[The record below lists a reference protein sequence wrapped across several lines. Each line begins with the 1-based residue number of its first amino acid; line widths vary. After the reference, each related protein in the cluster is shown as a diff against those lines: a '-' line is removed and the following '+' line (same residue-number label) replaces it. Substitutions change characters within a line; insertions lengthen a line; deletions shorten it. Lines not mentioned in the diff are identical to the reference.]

1 MSGFSEAAM
10 RERLSKLRPQ
20 QDCINTLSMWLMHH
34 HRHTDEI
41 VQIWLKE
48 VRKETNSSQIV
59 NLLYIANDVIQNSRK
74 KNPEMMAKFFTV
86 LEPAFRHA
94 AKISGPELDKAM
106 IKTLNVWRDRQIY
119 NEDQLAILD
128 AVVKRRKST
137 GSNNVTTHHS
147 HVHAPHVPELFPT
160 SVTASAPPP
169 EYDSESVSTNVTE
182 VLESLRKLDYP
193 PSADAEVRH
202 KIASYSEMIATP
214 QSLDTIRNSA
224 EARRLLSEIAEA
236 EPLVKEYCQRL
247 ADEMLERRNLQKL
260 FDDMIVNVRATVDLH
275 ERLLKEVKK
284 KEERARNDL
293 CEAKLAK
300 YRQQLLEPVGG
311 KGSSKGDGFDV
322 MKSGDARV
330 AMVMFPS
337 YSSIFCFF
345 SFLFQMQVGF
355 PSVGKS
361 TLLSTMTSTQ
371 SEVAGYEFTTL
382 TCIPGVINYQGAS
395 IQLLDLPGI
404 IEGASQG
411 KGRGRQVIAVAKT
424 ADVILMMLDAGKSD
438 HQRPL
443 LEKELEAVGIRLNKR
458 PPHIY
463 VKQKKIGGIKFT
475 HTVPLTHCN
484 EKMVMTIL
492 HEYKIFNA
500 DVVFREDATVD
511 EFIDVIQGNRVYI
524 SCLYVYNKIDQISI
538 EEIDRLARLPHHVVI
553 SCEMNLN
560 MDYLL
565 EKIWEYLAL
574 VRIYTKKPGS
584 APDLGPE
591 DGIILRAGS
600 TVEHCCHALHRSL
613 ASQFRYAI
621 VWGTSTKFSPQRVG
635 IHHKLD
641 HEDVIQIVKK

>member
-1 MSGFSEAAM
+1 MG
-10 RERLSKLRPQ
+10 
-20 QDCINTLSMWLMHH
+20 I
-34 HRHTDEI
+34 
-41 VQIWLKE
+41 
-48 VRKETNSSQIV
+48 
-59 NLLYIANDVIQNSRK
+59 
-74 KNPEMMAKFFTV
+74 
-86 LEPAFRHA
+86 LE
-94 AKISGPELDKAM
+94 KI
-106 IKTLNVWRDRQIY
+106 
-119 NEDQLAILD
+119 
-128 AVVKRRKST
+128 
-137 GSNNVTTHHS
+137 
-147 HVHAPHVPELFPT
+147 
-160 SVTASAPPP
+160 
-169 EYDSESVSTNVTE
+169 
-182 VLESLRKLDYP
+182 
-193 PSADAEVRH
+193 AEVER
-202 KIASYSEMIATP
+202 
-214 QSLDTIRNSA
+214 
-224 EARRLLSEIAEA
+224 EIARTQKNKA
-236 EPLVKEYCQRL
+236 TEYHL
-247 ADEMLERRNLQKL
+247 G
-260 FDDMIVNVRATVDLH
+260 
-275 ERLLKEVKK
+275 LLK
-284 KEERARNDL
+284 
-293 CEAKLAK
+293 AKLAK
-300 YRQQLLEPVGG
+300 FRQQLLEPVGG
-311 KGSSKGDGFDV
+311 KGGAKGDGFDV

-330 AMVMFPS
+330 AMV
-337 YSSIFCFF
+337 
-345 SFLFQMQVGF
+345 GF

-361 TLLSTMTSTQ
+361 TLLSALTTTH

-382 TCIPGVINYQGAS
+382 TCIPGVISYQGAN

-438 HQRPL
+438 QQRTL
-443 LEKELEAVGIRLNKR
+443 LERELEAVGIRLNKR

-463 VKQKKIGGIKFT
+463 VKQKKIGGVKFT

-484 EKMVMTIL
+484 EKMIMTIL

-511 EFIDVIQGNRVYI
+511 EFIDVIQGNRVYV

-538 EEIDRLARLPHHVVI
+538 EEVDRLARLPHHVVI

-574 VRIYTKKPGS
+574 VRVYTKKPGN

-591 DGIILRAGS
+591 DGIILRAGC
-600 TVEHCCHALHRSL
+600 TVEHCCHALHRTL